1 MRRFFASRVEQGQ
14 ALVLGGEAEHFI
26 RVLRMKPGDEFI
38 ALYQGEE
45 LVCVA
50 ETVQPGE
57 VCGRILESRAC
68 MAEPAVRMT
77 LYIAYMKA
85 DKMEL
90 VLQKAVELGISCFVP
105 FLSSRCVK
113 RPKEGA
119 KANERFARI
128 ADSAVKQCGRA
139 SSIQIEEMLSLADAL
154 ERMKRHE
161 AVLFA
166 YENAEIALKQVFN
179 KIGPKTDI
187 ALIVGPEGGFSPEEA
202 QQITAIGA
210 WPVSLGKRIL
220 RGETAAIA
228 LTALAAYEMGC

>member
-85 DKMEL
+85 VKMGACFAKGSGTWDKLFCPIFKQQMC
-90 VLQKAVELGISCFVP
+90 QAPQG
-105 FLSSRCVK
+105 RCK
-113 RPKEGA
+113 
-119 KANERFARI
+119 
-128 ADSAVKQCGRA
+128 SQ
-139 SSIQIEEMLSLADAL
+139 
-154 ERMKRHE
+154 
-161 AVLFA
+161 
-166 YENAEIALKQVFN
+166 
-179 KIGPKTDI
+179 
-187 ALIVGPEGGFSPEEA
+187 
-202 QQITAIGA
+202 
-210 WPVSLGKRIL
+210 
-220 RGETAAIA
+220 
-228 LTALAAYEMGC
+228 